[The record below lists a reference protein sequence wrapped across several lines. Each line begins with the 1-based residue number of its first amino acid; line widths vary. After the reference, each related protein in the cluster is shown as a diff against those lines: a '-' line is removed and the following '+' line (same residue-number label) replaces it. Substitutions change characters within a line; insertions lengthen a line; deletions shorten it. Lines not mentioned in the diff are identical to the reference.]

1 MDNAPDKEALPE
13 ACRMRWKKARGYPM
27 SDEARHSL
35 AVRLDGI
42 LLEPADISIWDEG
55 PENGSVPLEPSPYI
69 LSSQRGFSSQEEQ
82 RAEFRWQLKQRQESS
97 LRRRKANAAEEGDTS
112 EEKWRSYLQKPAAE
126 VTLKVHSV
134 FDAGT
139 RMRKVL
145 GCRVSMSP
153 EAAHGLGKICFRHVF
168 ESEEEERER
177 LQKLKWYED
186 PFLSCFYGCSCV
198 IIVVVTLWLCMLL
211 PAVIRQL

>member
-42 LLEPADISIWDEG
+42 LLEPADISIWDEDRG
-55 PENGSVPLEPSPYI
+55 PENGSVPLEFLFPGAPDCDG
-69 LSSQRGFSSQEEQ
+69 QRLGEALGEEEQ

-112 EEKWRSYLQKPAAE
+112 EECN
-126 VTLKVHSV
+126 T
-134 FDAGT
+134 
-139 RMRKVL
+139 
-145 GCRVSMSP
+145 
-153 EAAHGLGKICFRHVF
+153 
-168 ESEEEERER
+168 SEN
-177 LQKLKWYED
+177 
-186 PFLSCFYGCSCV
+186 
-198 IIVVVTLWLCMLL
+198 
-211 PAVIRQL
+211 